1 MPANYVL
8 LQKNTV
14 GGAGASSV
22 TFSSIP
28 QTYTDLIIKIS
39 ARTTDANIAQSMYMT
54 VNGGAQGSV
63 LSQNWII
70 ADGSSTAGGYYNSI
84 GQIYP
89 FYINGSTSTTS
100 SFGNGVIYIPNYANT
115 TKQKSMS
122 FEGVVENSAT
132 SQGRVEVGAAK
143 FASTSAITSLL
154 FAPGAGSFTQY
165 STFYLYGIKN
175 S

>member
-28 QTYTDLIIKIS
+28 QTYSDLIIKVS
-39 ARTTDANIAQSMYMT
+39 AKTTDANIAQSMYMT
-54 VNGGAQGSV
+54 INGGAQGSV
-63 LSQNWII
+63 LSQNWMI
-70 ADGSSTAGGYYNSI
+70 ADGSSTAAGYYSSI
-84 GQIYP
+84 SLVYP
-89 FYINGSTSTTS
+89 FYINGSTSTAN

-122 FEGVVENSAT
+122 SEGVAENSTT
-132 SQGRVEVGAAK
+132 SQGRIEVGAIS

-154 FAPGAGSFTQY
+154 FGPGAGSFTQY